1 MQTIMNKEDKD
12 KSLIEEDP
20 SINNE
25 NVDIYIEE
33 LLKKLDGS
41 IYGGIKW
48 DKKNKRWIL
57 VKM

>member
-1 MQTIMNKEDKD
+1 MNKEDKD